1 MQLGKS
7 LVGAVIGAA
16 IGIGMLFVA
25 SMFMRLDGVWLS
37 IPFAILTGLGVRM
50 FAGTAGRAS
59 YLRGALTMLVA
70 LAAYIGGWTLV
81 AKVAMAK
88 ATAQTTN
95 PAAATEPAA
104 TTGDDAKEGESKEGE
119 SKDEAQVAD
128 AGPPAAAPKAAKG
141 AMPIPP
147 SSRTIGSN
155 WDIIWLAISALV
167 AYELGRGS
175 GVTPADRPA
184 PEQAPMGTHP
194 DA

>member
-1 MQLGKS
+1 
-7 LVGAVIGAA
+7 
-16 IGIGMLFVA
+16 
-25 SMFMRLDGVWLS
+25 
-37 IPFAILTGLGVRM
+37 
-50 FAGTAGRAS
+50 
-59 YLRGALTMLVA
+59 MLVA

-95 PAAATEPAA
+95 PAVATEPAA

-119 SKDEAQVAD
+119 SKDEAQVQVAD
-128 AGPPAAAPKAAKG
+128 VGSPPAAAPKAAKG

-147 SSRTIGSN
+147 STRTIGSN

-175 GVTPADRPA
+175 GTTPADRPA
-184 PEQAPMGTHP
+184 PEQVPMGTHP